1 MLDNCYTMD
10 LFCNLDLVE
19 NVTKDEKKIKLQ
31 GNGGT
36 LVVTHKTTVA
46 GYKQEAWFNK
56 DAITNIIALKNL
68 IKKYQVTY
76 DSIDQIFLAHRED
89 KGKPNMDFNMHES
102 RLHYYNSTDTALVLI
117 NTVSKTR
124 KYFS

>member
-1 MLDNCYTMD
+1 MD

-46 GYKQEAWFNK
+46 GYKQEA
-56 DAITNIIALKNL
+56 
-68 IKKYQVTY
+68 
-76 DSIDQIFLAHRED
+76 
-89 KGKPNMDFNMHES
+89 
-102 RLHYYNSTDTALVLI
+102 
-117 NTVSKTR
+117 
-124 KYFS
+124 